1 MGIIT
6 PNATLIANEIIA
18 VVRPGGAYNILLL
31 YDLIMQ
37 VGVDLTWKIIELS
50 LKYPYFLFLK
60 CSHLIR

>member
-37 VGVDLTWKIIELS
+37 VGVDLT
-50 LKYPYFLFLK
+50 
-60 CSHLIR
+60 